1 MVRQPT
7 STLFATALAVILST
21 GCGGIDKQHRSPLLA
36 LCQSISRLSVHESEK
51 VRQAELALIRAEIL
65 LTKGDERCVDH
76 YFQAASLA
84 WYELT
89 SPCGVSNI
97 ASPVAAE
104 IYHGA
109 IGGMIAQSQRFCR
122 FDRRFGIKVHTASGE
137 SFVPIAYHGQR
148 WHAGEFDRLIV
159 VNHQR
164 SKYLNHYYKSPG
176 IGVPVIA
183 SAARSESD
191 RFAPPVRLASAT
203 VLLRPDSNPETLGP
217 HSMVIEIYDPFEQP
231 TVDVGGQSLRLA
243 ADFSA
248 PIAFALANSSTRE
261 TLQRFL
267 QPGQTRPTESG
278 LFMPERFRPG
288 KIPVIFVHG
297 LLSDRYTWGNAANE
311 FRVRPDLRSCYQL
324 WSYQYPTGEPF
335 FQSAARLRRELEE
348 LRESVDPERR
358 DAALD
363 QIVIVGH
370 SMGGLI
376 AKLQV
381 TSSGDHVWRS
391 VASRPIDQITIDP
404 IGRRNLTEALFFEP
418 SPSVSRVVFIGTPH
432 RGSAV
437 AQLAIGRIGSLLV
450 REPPEL
456 RERHRQLIAANPG
469 VFSPE
474 LARRYPTSVD
484 LLNPSSN
491 MLQAI
496 SRLPIAPHVPY
507 HSIIGTGCWM
517 IGNGDSDGVVPV
529 DSARLSGATTE
540 TMIHDRHTELPQDPV
555 VIEEVFRILREH
567 ASEKAGFVDAV
578 PIDLETAGLP
588 IEPSPEPAG
597 KPLAEPAFDDFAA
610 PIPPRI
616 GGRASVNDTKRFTMT
631 DRAIGSGVE
640 LGRGG

>member
-1 MVRQPT
+1 MVRQPS
-7 STLFATALAVILST
+7 STLFAAVLAVVLST
-21 GCGGIDKQHRSPLLA
+21 GCGAIDKQRHSPLLA
-36 LCQSISRLSVHESEK
+36 LCQSISRLSVHESET
-51 VRQAELALIRAEIL
+51 VRQAELALIRAEIS
-65 LTKGDERCVDH
+65 LTKCDERCVDH

-84 WYELT
+84 WDELT

-109 IGGMIAQSQRFCR
+109 IGGLITQSQRFCR
-122 FDRRFGIKVHTASGE
+122 FDRRFGVKVNTASGE
-137 SFVPIAYHGQR
+137 SYVPIVYHGRR
-148 WHAGEFDRLIV
+148 WNAGEFDRFIV
-159 VNHQR
+159 VNRQR
-164 SKYLNHYYKSPG
+164 SKSLNHYYKCPG

-183 SAARSESD
+183 SAARSDED
-191 RFAPPVRLASAT
+191 RFTPPNRLASAT
-203 VLLRPDSNPETLGP
+203 VLLRPDLNPEAP
-217 HSMVIEIYDPFEQP
+217 DRHSMVIEIHDPLGQP
-231 TVDVGGQSLRLA
+231 IVDVAGQSFPVA
-243 ADFSA
+243 ADYSA
-248 PIAFALANSSTRE
+248 PVAFALANSSTRE

-278 LFMPERFRPG
+278 LFMLERFQPG

-311 FRVRPDLRSCYQL
+311 FRVQPDLMARCQL

-335 FQSAARLRRELEE
+335 FQSAARLRRELDE
-348 LRESVDPERR
+348 LRDSVDPERR

-363 QIVIVGH
+363 QIVIIGH

-381 TSSGDHVWRS
+381 TSSGEKVWRS
-391 VASRPIDQITIDP
+391 VASRPIDQIKIDAV
-404 IGRRNLTEALFFEP
+404 GRQNLTDALFFEP

-456 RERHRQLIAANPG
+456 QERHRRVLAENPG

-491 MLQAI
+491 LLLTI
-496 SRLPIAPHVPY
+496 SCLPIAPHVRY
-507 HSIIGTGCWM
+507 HSIIGKGCWM

-540 TMIHDRHTELPQDPV
+540 TLVTDRHTELPQDPV
-555 VIEEVFRILREH
+555 VIDELFRILREH
-567 ASEKAGFVDAV
+567 ASEKAAFVDAV
-578 PIDLETAGLP
+578 PIHRDTDGSLGDSPDDSSGDDLADHIPLP
-588 IEPSPEPAG
+588 IGERA
-597 KPLAEPAFDDFAA
+597 LA
-610 PIPPRI
+610 
-616 GGRASVNDTKRFTMT
+616 S
-631 DRAIGSGVE
+631 E
-640 LGRGG
+640 LR